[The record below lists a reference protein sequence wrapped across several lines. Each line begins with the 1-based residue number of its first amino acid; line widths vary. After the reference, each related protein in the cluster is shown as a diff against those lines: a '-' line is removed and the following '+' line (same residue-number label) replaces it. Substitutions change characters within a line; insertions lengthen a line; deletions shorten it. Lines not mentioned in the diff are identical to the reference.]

1 MLDPI
6 LIKML
11 LSLIGGL
18 LMGFT
23 MGYSYAMTEVF
34 GNPDGPDRECEDTGS
49 VRETE

>member
-18 LMGFT
+18 LMGFA

-34 GNPDGPDRECEDTGS
+34 GNQDGPVQECEDTGS
-49 VRETE
+49 VEETE